1 MTEQLPNQPT
11 PEQIVEGAEAF
22 IRASRLY
29 FEYYRSPSG
38 WRFNLK
44 AGNGEIVTS
53 GEGYRRRKDCLHA
66 IELVKAS
73 KDAPVRVKRGKG

>member
-22 IRASRLY
+22 IRSRSAA
-29 FEYYRSPSG
+29 FEVYRQG
-38 WRFNLK
+38 EGYRWRLR
-44 AGNGEIVTS
+44 AGNGEIIAS
-53 GEGYRRRKDCLHA
+53 GESYRRRKDCLHA